1 MSANTSRIE
10 RINNI
15 EEIRHEIL
23 NMQMSRLIVF
33 SDVIDRYLHIRLKN
47 NYSWLRVDTILFL
60 ITRGG
65 KLTPSQLAKLM
76 LRSRNS
82 ITRLINDLESDGF
95 VKRVH
100 SNTDHRTVIIEV
112 TSKGLEF
119 TMTNL
124 KKLSSLEEE
133 LRACLDGDELS
144 VLVGLTRK
152 LRLKLIENL
161 TGLISSNW
169 TFLNE

>member
-1 MSANTSRIE
+1 MSVNMSRID

-15 EEIRHEIL
+15 EEIRNEIL
-23 NMQMSRLIVF
+23 NMQLSRLIVF
-33 SDVIDRYLHIRLKN
+33 SDVIDRYLHLKLKN
-47 NYSWLRVDTILFL
+47 SYSWLKVDTILFL

-65 KLTPSQLAKLM
+65 KLKPSQLANLM

-82 ITRLINDLESDGF
+82 ITRLINDLERDGF

-100 SNTDHRTVIIEV
+100 SNKDHRTVLIEV
-112 TSKGLEF
+112 TSEGLEF

-124 KKLSSLEEE
+124 KKLSSLEQE

-152 LRLKLIENL
+152 LRLELIKNL